1 MVKSESGRATSQ
13 AVEDYLKAI
22 YKLQSVTAPVTTSA
36 LAEKVGISAAAATKM
51 LKQLD
56 GMRLI
61 SYIPYHGATLTESG
75 CKIALE
81 VIRHHRLIEQYL
93 HQAMGYAWDQ
103 VDAEAEQL
111 EHAISEEFE
120 ARIDEL
126 LGYPETCP
134 HGDPIP
140 RANGALV
147 DSRRQT
153 LGECAAGD
161 WVRIERVR
169 DTDSALL
176 RELTQRRMG
185 LHTQIFVSDRH
196 SDNSLTILVAGT
208 SHLVHEPMLA
218 SVFVTPLPV
227 DQVPANHG

>member
-1 MVKSESGRATSQ
+1 MVKFDSGRATSQ

-36 LAEKVGISAAAATKM
+36 LAEKLGISAAAATKM

-61 SYIPYHGATLTESG
+61 SYVPYHGANLTDAG
-75 CKIALE
+75 RRIALE

-103 VDAEAEQL
+103 VDAEAEKL

-140 RANGALV
+140 RADGVLV
-147 DSRRQT
+147 DERLQT

-169 DTDSALL
+169 DTDPAVL
-176 RELTQRRMG
+176 RDLTQRQMG

-208 SHLVHEPMLA
+208 PHLVHEPISA
-218 SVFVTPLPV
+218 SVFVTPLTA
-227 DQVPANHG
+227 DQAPANHG